1 MKTVLTLLMLPAIV
15 LIYVLSAK
23 SYIDGQYVAAYSLM
37 LGWLL
42 STALWI
48 RSIGLV
54 FQNQK
59 QAVTLPAKP
68 RAYITK

>member
-1 MKTVLTLLMLPAIV
+1 MKTVLTLLMLPVIV

-23 SYIDGQYVAAYSLM
+23 SYIDGQYFAAYSLM
-37 LGWLL
+37 LGWLF

-48 RSIGLV
+48 RTIGLV
-54 FQNQK
+54 FRNQK
-59 QAVTLPAKP
+59 QVVALPAKP